1 MSHQDVALRQRCAR
15 LLQALLRIEA
25 WQNSEA
31 KDGADLETFAM
42 MTKGCAE
49 LELEGLLEA
58 PIYSNSQIEAAWLF
72 LFEVRRRHFNRRMQ
86 IQDCTRILGSSHNW
100 SMVLFGSKKIH
111 ESLRNMPPEACMEIL
126 EDAKAMELQ
135 SVLQRSPMPQL
146 PAGGFMPQTNGGPA
160 APGPGSAEFGRGKKN
175 PFKET
180 AAADPAVTPPAW
192 PQSDPAPAPVA
203 NAGWP
208 GTAGEPPA
216 PAPQWPSAP
225 SNPFRK
231 EAKEE
236 KSEAAEMQVTPQ
248 DMMAGAKFA
257 QDSGLSAKDM
267 MTGAR
272 YAQQSGITPQHALDG
287 ARMAHQAGV
296 RPQHVV
302 QGAQM
307 AHQAG
312 LRPQHFVQG
321 AKAAQQAGVTPQHV
335 LAAGK
340 AFAGPPR

>member
-1 MSHQDVALRQRCAR
+1 
-15 LLQALLRIEA
+15 
-25 WQNSEA
+25 
-31 KDGADLETFAM
+31 
-42 MTKGCAE
+42 
-49 LELEGLLEA
+49 
-58 PIYSNSQIEAAWLF
+58 
-72 LFEVRRRHFNRRMQ
+72 
-86 IQDCTRILGSSHNW
+86 
-100 SMVLFGSKKIH
+100 
-111 ESLRNMPPEACMEIL
+111 MEIL
-126 EDAKAMELQ
+126 EDAKAMDLQ

-146 PAGGFMPQTNGGPA
+146 PPGGFMPEPNGGPGGPPGGP
-160 APGPGSAEFGRGKKN
+160 PGPGPAEFGRKKN
-175 PFKET
+175 PFVSDT
-180 AAADPAVTPPAW
+180 AAAEPAVTPSAW
-192 PQSDPAPAPVA
+192 PQSDPASAPVA

-208 GTAGEPPA
+208 GAAGEPPA
-216 PAPQWPSAP
+216 APQWPSAP

-231 EAKEE
+231 EVKEE

-248 DMMAGAKFA
+248 DMILGSAEGFFSKLSHLSIHCVGNLGMYIFLGPANARMAGAKFA
-257 QDSGLSAKDM
+257 QDSGVSAKDM

-321 AKAAQQAGVTPQHV
+321 AKADTWHKHLGDLVRYTDMA
-335 LAAGK
+335 LK
-340 AFAGPPR
+340 APLK

>member
-1 MSHQDVALRQRCAR
+1 MDEGLGGRSWPLPMSHQDVALRHRCAR

-31 KDGADLETFAM
+31 KDGADLETFSM
-42 MTKGCAE
+42 MTKGCSE

-58 PIYSNSQIEAAWLF
+58 PIYSNLQIEAAWLF

-86 IQDCTRILGSSHNW
+86 IQDCTRILGSSYNW

-126 EDAKAMELQ
+126 EDAKAMDLQ

-146 PAGGFMPQTNGGPA
+146 PPGGFMPEPNGGPGGPPGGP
-160 APGPGSAEFGRGKKN
+160 PGPGPAEFGRKKN
-175 PFKET
+175 PFVSDT
-180 AAADPAVTPPAW
+180 AAAEPAVTPSAW
-192 PQSDPAPAPVA
+192 PQSDPASAPVA

-208 GTAGEPPA
+208 GAAGEPPA
-216 PAPQWPSAP
+216 APQWPSAP

-231 EAKEE
+231 EVKEE

-257 QDSGLSAKDM
+257 QDSGVSAKDM

-287 ARMAHQAGV
+287 ARMAHQAGCDRNMLFKAHKWPTRRDSDPSTLCKV
-296 RPQHVV
+296 PKQHS
-302 QGAQM
+302 
-307 AHQAG
+307 
-312 LRPQHFVQG
+312 
-321 AKAAQQAGVTPQHV
+321 K
-335 LAAGK
+335 LA
-340 AFAGPPR
+340 